1 MQVKKKYNRG
11 GVIKS
16 WPPDT
21 EVMTSDNTAVSAPQL
36 NFLANQLMPA
46 VVPSNIEAEM
56 LNREGIPAVSNQPGR
71 ASQDYVRAAQAIS
84 QSRRQSEDQIQGLV
98 NQGFTRGAAV
108 QHLEAYAAGQAQQTP
123 GTATSVAPVMEFLSP
138 AGDVMAMAEAAG
150 QALQGN
156 LGGAALGGG
165 LATASIFMPGTIRA
179 DAMADDMIRL
189 GVRRNVD
196 KGAMPDESIDI
207 IDYIQETAKPGDISF
222 GPTRSQATG
231 GGPRS
236 LDPSTLASLSA
247 PRPSAGQSPAE
258 IVFAGRSLGESIAS
272 QPGISKESLEA
283 TGLYLNT
290 SLASVNEDMVRYY
303 QGIAQ
308 GLGQPGLG
316 DLKFEQVSIGGLGDN
331 PIKYNIDRTS
341 PVDKGADLI
350 RMQTLSGSPFDL
362 KMYAIREGGDVGY
375 DFALQASPRH
385 IKNSRAYKSRV
396 RELEKEGLSKE
407 VAEQAAMKETQTS
420 LTQGLNKMY
429 SEIAV
434 GENVFTGDYSADS
447 YPLMLN
453 NLSRGKYMVME
464 DAFTKGLDNP
474 AITHPLNDGGKNL
487 TLFRKMRLD
496 FDLSQKNLSVLEAVR
511 SNKTYRQRVS
521 KDASMRM
528 KGVERT
534 AKAVAKANA
543 DAEKYVLM
551 RGTKDYNY
559 GKEMGLND
567 DQIGSLGQ
575 DFVAHINKQIDTAN
589 ENSFDNLVRQR
600 AKEDGIDLQD
610 AQSEIL
616 EEFVKLPQA
625 TFDLGNYNVPVPR
638 ILKVRAETGAYL
650 NAPKIKTKKKKGAYG
665 MRVKK

>member
-1 MQVKKKYNRG
+1 MQVKKKHNRG

-56 LNREGIPAVSNQPGR
+56 LNREGIPAVSSQPGR
-71 ASQDYVRAAQAIS
+71 ASQDYVRAGQAIN
-84 QSRRQSEDQIQGLV
+84 QARKQSEAQIQELV
-98 NQGFTRGAAV
+98 NQGFTREAAV
-108 QHLEAYAAGQAQQTP
+108 QHFEAYAAGQAQQTP
-123 GTATSVAPVMEFLSP
+123 GTATSIAPVMEFLSP
-138 AGDVMAMAEAAG
+138 AGDVMAMAEAVG

-165 LATASIFMPGTIRA
+165 LATASIFMPGTIRS

-207 IDYIQETAKPGDISF
+207 IDYIQETATPGDISF

-236 LDPSTLASLSA
+236 LDPSTLATLNA
-247 PRPSAGQSPAE
+247 PRPLAGQSPAE

-283 TGLYLNT
+283 TRLYLNT
-290 SLASVNEDMVRYY
+290 SLATVNEDMVRYY

-350 RMQTLSGSPFDL
+350 RMQTLSGSPFNL

-429 SEIAV
+429 SEVKV

-447 YPLMLN
+447 YPIMLN

-474 AITHPLNDGGKNL
+474 AITHPLNNEGRNL
-487 TLFRKMRLD
+487 TLFRKMNLD
-496 FDLSQKNLSVLEAVR
+496 LDLSQKNLSVLEAVR

-528 KGVERT
+528 KGVAPT

-543 DAEKYVLM
+543 DAEKHVLL
-551 RGTKDYNY
+551 RGTREYSY
-559 GKEMGLND
+559 GKEMGLNN
-567 DQIGSLGQ
+567 DQIESFGQ
-575 DFVAHINKQIDTAN
+575 EFVGHINKQINAAN

-600 AKEDGIDLQD
+600 SREDGIDLQD

-616 EEFVKLPQA
+616 EEFIKLPQA

-638 ILKVRAETGAYL
+638 ILKVRAEEGAYL
-650 NAPKIKTKKKKGAYG
+650 TAPKFKTKKKRAAYG